1 MTDQRFRPQDILA
14 ALNAHQ
20 VRYVLIGG
28 LAATV
33 HGSATPTFDVD
44 IVPEPTA
51 DNLERLSAA
60 LMDLDARARVEGVD
74 DGLPFAHDAGSLA
87 AMRVLNLVTSA
98 GDFDVMLYPAG
109 VEDFTQ
115 WDLGATHLLILGV
128 PTRVAALGD
137 VIRSKEAADRPK
149 DRATLPLLR
158 ELARRLERDRRPR

>member
-1 MTDQRFRPQDILA
+1 MKAQGFRPQDTLA

-33 HGSATPTFDVD
+33 HGSAIPTFDVD
-44 IVPEPTA
+44 IVPEPTE
-51 DNLERLSAA
+51 DNLKRLSAA
-60 LMDLDARARVEGVD
+60 LTDMKARVRVEGVE

-87 AMRVLNLVTSA
+87 AMRVLNLVTNV
-98 GDFDVMLYPAG
+98 GDLDVTLYPAG

-115 WDLGATHLLILGV
+115 WDLGATDLVILGV

-149 DRATLPLLR
+149 DRATLPMLR
-158 ELARRLERDRRPR
+158 ELARRLER